1 MSLTQ
6 AIKNGRPIQDLR
18 DILVREKIDPK
29 NSNAMREKS
38 AQFTC
43 PGGWCKQSPLHTAVL
58 YNNKKAVKFL
68 LDQGANV
75 NIVNNTNDGGMKP
88 LHHSADPN
96 VDYDIMKL
104 LLDRGAT
111 PNAKVKVGNTPLIL
125 VTKNGCMGT
134 LSNFSVVFQ
143 QDAYKKLKLL
153 IRYGANVTYK
163 NKDGY
168 DALYYAI
175 VYCRNNYNMVR
186 DLVNNGAS
194 IDTKINATLSHRV
207 SFHKSTPLD
216 VALYVAS
223 KYPET
228 IKTVIF
234 LVNKGAQIGNL
245 DINIFANIEFDFD
258 DHDQRRVFEKITRA
272 VIRKETSLQSL
283 AMLLGMLLSKS
294 RNITHIPYITS
305 IFRDARAFSKRE
317 GKGAKS
323 ISIIDYLFLYLPSN
337 TKVFDAQEAFY
348 YRNKM
353 ICTIFKTNSIRLTE
367 ALHPFHVLVV
377 AISYCHSK
385 PFDTTRKVKKIV
397 DYLVSQGYD
406 INEHL
411 DRFLVNNKNITAIP
425 PGTAIQ
431 FLERRLSKG
440 WTGEWVPARQRI
452 AKEGIKAL
460 RDLHSIMVSRG
471 AKTTTGRHSQRK
483 KGVGSPMS
491 RYISEWTTGAY
502 RQVQNARRQPGQSTP
517 SKNTERI
524 NRYVAQAFRNHG
536 TRAPVIPRE
545 FTVQWTGTVGSPVTN
560 ARPQYLY
567 RGIHNPLADTLM
579 KQCFLKDAGY
589 MAFSRNP
596 HMAFEFANKG
606 VQGIVMRL
614 SIDSIPRGTPWLWF
628 NSDTKYNG
636 RNVYTSNIDEEEVLL
651 PPGTL
656 RRGNPVPVGNEYN
669 NMLPYNIDMYN
680 VAYIPDTQATSVTG
694 ARMYRKSAQS
704 RASTKKRKRS

>member
-1 MSLTQ
+1 MSFIQ

-29 NSNAMREKS
+29 
-38 AQFTC
+38 T
-43 PGGWCKQSPLHTAVL
+43 PWGLHVSVIH
-58 YNNKKAVKFL
+58 NNKKAVKFL
-68 LDQGANV
+68 LDQGADV
-75 NIVNNTNDGGMKP
+75 NIINNGVKP
-88 LHHSADPN
+88 LHHSVSPT

-111 PNAKVKVGNTPLIL
+111 PNARGTSGNTPLIL
-125 VTKNGCMGT
+125 VAKNGCKNT
-134 LSNFSVVFQ
+134 LPNFFFMYNSQYVGN
-143 QDAYKKLKLL
+143 ACKKLKLL
-153 IRYGANVTYK
+153 IQYGAKVTYK
-163 NKDGY
+163 NNDGY

-175 VYCRNNYNMVR
+175 VYCRNNYDMVR

-223 KYPET
+223 KYVINSEAM
-228 IKTVIF
+228 KTVIF
-234 LVNKGAQIGNL
+234 LVNKGAPIGNL
-245 DINIFANIEFDFD
+245 DIDIFANIEFDFD
-258 DHDQRRVFEKITRA
+258 NHDQRRVFEKIMRA
-272 VIRKETSLQSL
+272 MIKKETSLQSL
-283 AMLLGMLLSKS
+283 AILLGKLLS

-305 IFRDARAFSKRE
+305 IFKDTGALSKRE

-323 ISIIDYLFLYLPSN
+323 ISIIDYLFLYLPN
-337 TKVFDAQEAFY
+337 TKLFDAREY

-377 AISYCHSK
+377 AMSYCHSK

-406 INEHL
+406 INERL
-411 DRFLVNNKNITAIP
+411 ERVLVNNKKTTAIP
-425 PGTAIQ
+425 PGTAIE

-440 WTGEWVPARQRI
+440 WTGEWVPASQRI
-452 AKEGIKAL
+452 GKEGIKAL

-471 AKTTTGRHSQRK
+471 AKTTTGRYSQRK
-483 KGVGSPMS
+483 KGIGSPMS
-491 RYISEWTTGAY
+491 WYISEWTTGAY

-517 SKNTERI
+517 SENTERI

-545 FTVQWTGTVGSPVTN
+545 FTVQWKGTVGSPVTN
-560 ARPQYLY
+560 ARPRYLY
-567 RGIHNPLADTLM
+567 RGIHNPLADTLI
-579 KQCFLKDAGY
+579 KTGELKDAGY

-596 HMAFEFANKG
+596 STASEFASKDN
-606 VQGIVMRL
+606 QGIVIRL
-614 SIDSIPRGTPWLWF
+614 PIDSIPRGTPWLWF
-628 NSDTKYNG
+628 KSGNTKYN
-636 RNVYTSNIDEEEVLL
+636 RNVYTSNIDEDEVLL
-651 PPGTL
+651 PPGTVRL
-656 RRGNPVPVGNEYN
+656 RTSTLVKVHNGDPTIWDSE
-669 NMLPYNIDMYN
+669 IE
-680 VAYIPDTQATSVTG
+680 YIPDPQAASLTG
-694 ARMYRKSAQS
+694 ARMYRKSAQP